1 MSPVQSAVNIFFM
14 GLIMSGIPMIFQS
27 MALKLDATTDNKK
40 LGLSKVVWK
49 SAFIFMFGGVAG
61 LIITNTILM
70 LIDIWAL
77 IPKA

>member
-14 GLIMSGIPMIFQS
+14 GLIMSGVPMIFQS

-40 LGLSKVVWK
+40 LGLSKLVWK

-61 LIITNTILM
+61 LIVNAILM
-70 LIDIWAL
+70 FVGIWAL
-77 IPKA
+77 TPKA

>member
-40 LGLSKVVWK
+40 LGLSKLVWK

-61 LIITNTILM
+61 LIVNAILM
-70 LIDIWAL
+70 FVGIWAL
-77 IPKA
+77 TPKA